1 MNNHLLNY
9 FTIYILDINIYILI
23 KSFKVRIYPN
33 EEQIFLLEKT
43 FGANR
48 FIYNYFLNLKI
59 KLYEYYEINLSYN
72 NSSKALTELKK
83 QRTWLKQVDAIS
95 LQQTLRDLDSAYQN
109 FFSGR
114 TRYPNFKKKQ
124 DKNSYRT
131 NSNIKINNRY
141 ITIPKI
147 GMLRYRDKYKL
158 EECNISKIYNV
169 TISKTPSGN
178 YYASISAEVDIPVFE
193 KTNRSCGIDLGLK
206 DFLIFDTGKKIN
218 NPRILKSLE
227 KKYRKLA
234 KAISR
239 KQLKSKN
246 RNKAR
251 IKLAKFHEKIV
262 NTRKDFLH
270 KLSTNLIKEYDII
283 CVEDLCFKAF
293 MRTNKAKSYQD
304 VAQSE
309 FIRMLIYK
317 AEWYGKT
324 ISKINR
330 FYPSTQLCSECGY
343 KNPDIKNLDIREY
356 DCPECGT
363 HHDRDI
369 NAAINILREGLRIL
383 EETI

>member
-1 MNNHLLNY
+1 MN
-9 FTIYILDINIYILI
+9 

-33 EEQIFLLEKT
+33 EKQKFLLEKT

-48 FIYNYFLNLKI
+48 FIYNYFLNLKT
-59 KLYEYYEINLSYN
+59 KLYEFYKINLSYN
-72 NSSKALTELKK
+72 NSSKVLTELKK
-83 QRTWLKQVDAIS
+83 QKTWLKQVDAIS
-95 LQQTLRDLDSAYQN
+95 LQQTLKDLDNAYQN
-109 FFSGR
+109 FFNGR
-114 TRYPNFKKKQ
+114 TKYPNFKKKQ

-141 ITIPKI
+141 ITIPKM

-158 EECNISKIYNV
+158 EECNISKIYNI

-178 YYASISAEVDIPVFE
+178 YYASISAEVDIAAFE

-206 DFLIFDTGKKIN
+206 DFLIFDTGEKID
-218 NPRILKSLE
+218 NPRILQHLE

-234 KAISR
+234 KAVSR
-239 KQLKSKN
+239 KVYDSANYK
-246 RNKAR
+246 KAKL
-251 IKLAKFHEKIV
+251 KLAKFHKHIV
-262 NTRKDFLH
+262 NIRKDFLH
-270 KLSTNLIKEYDII
+270 KLSTNLLKEYDII
-283 CVEDLCFKAF
+283 CIEDLCFKGF

-309 FIRMLIYK
+309 FIRQLEYK
-317 AEWYGKT
+317 ADWYGKT
-324 ISKINR
+324 ISKIDR

-343 KNPDIKNLDIREY
+343 KNPALKDTNIREY

>member
-1 MNNHLLNY
+1 MN
-9 FTIYILDINIYILI
+9 

-33 EEQIFLLEKT
+33 AEQKFLLEKT

-48 FIYNYFLNLKI
+48 FIYNYFLNLKF
-59 KLYEYYEINLSYN
+59 KLYKFYKINLSYN

-83 QRTWLKQVDAIS
+83 QKTWLKQVDCIS
-95 LQQTLRDLDSAYQN
+95 LQQTLRNLDSAYQN
-109 FFSGR
+109 FFNKKSK
-114 TRYPNFKKKQ
+114 YPNFKKKQ

-141 ITIPKI
+141 ITIPKV
-147 GMLRYRDKYKL
+147 GMLRYRDNYRL
-158 EECNISKIYNV
+158 EECNISKIYNI

-178 YYASISAEVDIPVFE
+178 YYASISAEVNITAFE

-206 DFLIFDTGKKIN
+206 DFLIFDTGRKIN
-218 NPRILKSLE
+218 NPRILKNLE

-234 KAISR
+234 KAVSR
-239 KQLKSKN
+239 KQLKSNN

-251 IKLAKFHEKIV
+251 IKLAKFYEKIV
-262 NTRKDFLH
+262 NIRKDFLH
-270 KLSTNLIKEYDII
+270 KISTNLIKEYDII
-283 CVEDLCFKAF
+283 CIEDLCFKAF
-293 MRTNKAKSYQD
+293 MRTDKAKSYQD

-309 FIRMLIYK
+309 FIRQLEYK

-324 ISKINR
+324 ISKIDR
-330 FYPSTQLCSECGY
+330 FYPSSQLCSNCGY
-343 KNPDIKNLDIREY
+343 KNPALKDTGIREY

-383 EETI
+383 EEETI